1 MKEVWENELGL
12 CKITGLSCYSMFGL
26 EGKPR
31 NYFSQSQLEVSYADK
46 CYDYYEN
53 GVKRGI
59 LLLKSGFFMKIKKDM
74 MLLIVSLLKMS
85 VLIIF

>member
-12 CKITGLSCYSMFGL
+12 CKITGLSCYSMYGL

-31 NYFSQSQLEVSYADK
+31 NYFNESQLKVSYADR
-46 CYDYYEN
+46 CYDYFEN
-53 GVKRGI
+53 GVKRRY
-59 LLLKSGFFMKIKKDM
+59 SFIKEWIYFEDKKNM
-74 MLLIVSLLKMS
+74 MLLIVFLLKMS